1 MVGMAIAVRLK
12 VLMIVVPIMVERQ
25 KKIEWQKSVVV
36 QEEEAAVTGEVVV
49 MVVVVVVEGVVVTEI
64 MGEGVVAVNKVK
76 VEAEEGGNREAMVG
90 NPQEE
95 GAFQLNYVKLD
106 LLFYLTPAVVNPHQ

>member
-12 VLMIVVPIMVERQ
+12 VLMVVVAIMVERQ
-25 KKIEWQKSVVV
+25 KKIEWQKPVVV
-36 QEEEAAVTGEVVV
+36 QVEEAAVMEE
-49 MVVVVVVEGVVVTEI
+49 VVVVVVEGVVVTEI

-76 VEAEEGGNREAMVG
+76 VEAEEGGNREAMVE

-95 GAFQLNYVKLD
+95 GAFQLNHVKLD

>member
-1 MVGMAIAVRLK
+1 MVGMPIAVRLK

-49 MVVVVVVEGVVVTEI
+49 MVVVVVVEEEVLIRLLGLLLLSYW
-64 MGEGVVAVNKVK
+64 AVI
-76 VEAEEGGNREAMVG
+76 GR
-90 NPQEE
+90 
-95 GAFQLNYVKLD
+95 D
-106 LLFYLTPAVVNPHQ
+106 LL